1 MSTAIYV
8 RVSTERQTQAQ
19 TIEQQIERLRRH
31 LTAQGE
37 ELQAEDIFR
46 DES

>member
-1 MSTAIYV
+1 MSTAISV
-8 RVSTERQTQAQ
+8 RGSTERQTQAQ

-31 LTAQGE
+31 LAAQGE
-37 ELQAEDIFR
+37 EPQAEDIFR